1 MEKALEGVV
10 KQERVEVDPR
20 EVMNLALQKKNIDAE
35 LLRVR
40 QQLADGSKVGG
51 RGQVLRKKES
61 HCDIDPPQGHVAIS
75 DGTARLSLNCSLIHT
90 KYSLPPNSAVPMN
103 RESEQPPEL
112 RQCVAMHEQPA
123 SLRLCIV

>member
-51 RGQVLRKKES
+51 DSYYGRKS
-61 HCDIDPPQGHVAIS
+61 HCDIDPPQGHVPIS
-75 DGTARLSLNCSLIHT
+75 DGTAQSRLTFSL
-90 KYSLPPNSAVPMN
+90 K
-103 RESEQPPEL
+103 
-112 RQCVAMHEQPA
+112 
-123 SLRLCIV
+123 

>member
-10 KQERVEVDPR
+10 KQERVEGDPR

-51 RGQVLRKKES
+51 DRYCGGKS
-61 HCDIDPPQGHVAIS
+61 HCDIDPPQGHVTIS
-75 DGTARLSLNCSLIHT
+75 DRTA
-90 KYSLPPNSAVPMN
+90 
-103 RESEQPPEL
+103 Q
-112 RQCVAMHEQPA
+112 
-123 SLRLCIV
+123 